1 MGTAWR
7 SACVVGVV
15 ATLAMLVQGQSQK
28 DKEAKEYGYKMAV
41 IAGDYANEDRNTKLF
56 TTYLLNSS
64 DACNIPPHD
73 ACRHDAA
80 IMETTQGRVGWTWM
94 KTYVQ
99 AITSMYKLA
108 SRANINPKKKWK
120 CSEMWAG
127 YVALREKGYSPEASV
142 NGLVLAAKTGTAFSR
157 IK

>member
-1 MGTAWR
+1 MSTAWR
-7 SACVVGVV
+7 SACVVCAV
-15 ATLAMLVQGQSQK
+15 AALAMLVQGQSQK
-28 DKEAKEYGYKMAV
+28 TKEAKEYGYKMAV

-56 TTYLLNSS
+56 TTYLLNAS
-64 DACNIPPHD
+64 DACKIPP
-73 ACRHDAA
+73 RDAA
-80 IMETTQGRVGWTWM
+80 DMMQKSWNLLKARGLDVDE
-94 KTYVQ
+94 TYVQ

-108 SRANINPKKKWK
+108 SRANIDPKKRWK

-142 NGLVLAAKTGTAFSR
+142 NALVMSAKTGKAFSR